1 MSENSKILVGKIVA
15 PQGLRGEV
23 RVQTFTS
30 DPSDIKTLKIENI
43 DLQFIRSVGTDV
55 AICKIYGINDRN
67 EAEKLRGTEL
77 FINRQSLPK
86 LPQGEYY
93 QTDLIGMKLIV
104 SGTDSGRVVAVH
116 NFGAGDILELESGE
130 MVSFLGDEVDIEKG
144 IINLN

>member
-1 MSENSKILVGKIVA
+1 MSENLKILVGKIVA

-30 DPSDIKTLKIENI
+30 DPSDLKNLKIENMN
-43 DLQFIRSVGTDV
+43 LQFIRSAGTDV

-67 EAEKLRGTEL
+67 DAEKLRGTEL
-77 FINRQSLPK
+77 FIDRQSLPE

-93 QTDLIGMKLIV
+93 QTDLIGMTVMV
-104 SGTDSGRVVAVH
+104 SGKEIGKVSSIQ

-130 MVSFLGDEVDIEKG
+130 MISFIGADVNLKKG
-144 IINLN
+144 IISI

>member
-1 MSENSKILVGKIVA
+1 MSENLKILVGKIVA

-30 DPSDIKTLKIENI
+30 DPSDLKNLKIENMN
-43 DLQFIRSVGTDV
+43 LQFIRSVGTDV

-67 EAEKLRGTEL
+67 DAEKLRGTEL
-77 FINRQSLPK
+77 FIDRQSLPE

-93 QTDLIGMKLIV
+93 QTDLIGMTVMV
-104 SGTDSGRVVAVH
+104 SGKEIGKVSSIQ

-130 MVSFLGDEVDIEKG
+130 MISFIGADVNLKKG
-144 IINLN
+144 IISI

>member
-55 AICKIYGINDRN
+55 AICKIYGIND
-67 EAEKLRGTEL
+67 K
-77 FINRQSLPK
+77 
-86 LPQGEYY
+86 
-93 QTDLIGMKLIV
+93 IGRAHV
-104 SGTDSGRVVAVH
+104 
-116 NFGAGDILELESGE
+116 
-130 MVSFLGDEVDIEKG
+130 
-144 IINLN
+144 

>member
-93 QTDLIGMKLIV
+93 QTDLIGMTVMV
-104 SGTDSGRVVAVH
+104 SGKEIGKVSSIQ

-130 MVSFLGDEVDIEKG
+130 MISFIGAGVDLKKG
-144 IINLN
+144 IISI

>member
-43 DLQFIRSVGTDV
+43 ELQFIRSVGTDV

-130 MVSFLGDEVDIEKG
+130 MVSFLGAEVDIEKG

>member
-130 MVSFLGDEVDIEKG
+130 MVSFLGAEVDIEKG